1 MAAGVSGSHSHN
13 LPADVEI
20 VVTLVRKTHTYT
32 NVYSATEIV
41 VTLVQQPADKTG
53 SKFQRGISA
62 RQWKRRLQVISRSE
76 EFWSRGAMAAIQFSM
91 KPSGPIQSQR

>member
-32 NVYSATEIV
+32 NVYTATGIV
-41 VTLVQQPADKTG
+41 VTLVQHTADKPS
-53 SKFQRGISA
+53 SKSQRGI
-62 RQWKRRLQVISRSE
+62 
-76 EFWSRGAMAAIQFSM
+76 
-91 KPSGPIQSQR
+91 

>member
-32 NVYSATEIV
+32 NVYTATEIV
-41 VTLVQQPADKTG
+41 VTLFQHRADKLS
-53 SKFQRGISA
+53 SKFQRSI
-62 RQWKRRLQVISRSE
+62 
-76 EFWSRGAMAAIQFSM
+76 
-91 KPSGPIQSQR
+91 